1 MAHRPSTSVLMAQF
15 RGAIRQRAA
24 PGFHQALAGDPPLF
38 TISASADTCL
48 RSKRRPGTITEMRTA
63 VRIFPSPSAGID
75 SHCSERFVRV
85 DSECDL
91 PRGNGFMSDADSL
104 RYTKIPLNNGS
115 GEIPALGFGTL
126 IPDPIAT
133 KEAVR
138 ISLEAGF
145 RQFDCAERYR
155 NEEQVGEAMRAVFQR
170 GKVKRKDVFVET
182 KLWNNNHR
190 PERVKPAFEA
200 SLRRLQLDYVDM
212 YSIHTPFA
220 FKPGDEQDP
229 RDEKGNVIYDDATT
243 LTNTWKAMEAL
254 VDEGRC
260 KAIGL
265 ANVNLGKLKEV
276 FEIARIKPAL
286 IQVESHPYLPE
297 WDLLDYCKKNG
308 IVMQAFAAL
317 GHGIEPR
324 LVDDPVIARIAKRVN
339 KTPAQVLLAWA
350 VQRGT
355 ALLTTATSIGHIE
368 ENFNIST
375 LPDDAMEEITQG
387 ISKRVRLNS
396 VVATG
401 VPGFIPKGR

>member
-1 MAHRPSTSVLMAQF
+1 MKNR
-15 RGAIRQRAA
+15 
-24 PGFHQALAGDPPLF
+24 
-38 TISASADTCL
+38 SAKQCG
-48 RSKRRPGTITEMRTA
+48 R
-63 VRIFPSPSAGID
+63 
-75 SHCSERFVRV
+75 CS
-85 DSECDL
+85 SE
-91 PRGNGFMSDADSL
+91 
-104 RYTKIPLNNGS
+104 
-115 GEIPALGFGTL
+115 
-126 IPDPIAT
+126 
-133 KEAVR
+133 
-138 ISLEAGF
+138 
-145 RQFDCAERYR
+145 
-155 NEEQVGEAMRAVFQR
+155 

-212 YSIHTPFA
+212 YSVHTPFA

-229 RDEKGNVIYDDATT
+229 RDENGNVIYDDATT
-243 LTNTWKAMEAL
+243 LTNTWKAMESL

-276 FEIARIKPAL
+276 FESARIKPAL

-324 LVDDPVIARIAKRVN
+324 LIDDPVIARIAKRVN
-339 KTPAQVLLAWA
+339 KTPSQVLLAWA

-375 LPDDAMEEITQG
+375 LPDDAIEEINQG
-387 ISKRVRLNS
+387 ISTRVRLNS
-396 VVATG
+396 VVNTG